1 MAIAADLLV
10 SAILPIGTASIESRS
25 TYSTFEYLG
34 NVVAMSTL
42 PKAVT
47 VLAGARDYFQLPLA
61 LAEEGLL
68 EVLVTDLYWPD
79 DREWLGKTLRR
90 VVPRRLIEKRYRP
103 GLSSS
108 YVRVSRL
115 ALAASIA
122 MKVRHSTALNPFQG
136 AVLSRRARDMA
147 LDKGAALFAYSTY
160 AMPGFAEAGPKIPHR
175 FLFQMHPHPRTTRTI
190 LTDELDRVP
199 WARDSLLKEY
209 ALTISEQ
216 EYEWLC
222 QEPEISNGWVTASSY
237 TADTLVEHG
246 IRRERIHVVP
256 YGVDSSAFPVRVS
269 QSLPQGQFRIV
280 YVGSMIQR
288 KGLSYLLEAVKF
300 LRSRHVELILCGRGV
315 IDEKLLAQ
323 YADLPLTIRIN
334 LDRDELV
341 RVIQASDVFV
351 LPSLTEG
358 FGHVILE
365 AMACGVPVITT
376 AHTCA
381 PDVMLEGE
389 HGFIVPV
396 RNVEALANRLNW
408 AIEHRNE
415 LAGMGKA
422 AAKQART
429 FSWER
434 FRVGIRSAYE
444 RMITS
449 V

>member
-1 MAIAADLLV
+1 MGV
-10 SAILPIGTASIESRS
+10 VMTMLPR
-25 TYSTFEYLG
+25 
-34 NVVAMSTL
+34 
-42 PKAVT
+42 AVT

-61 LAEEGLL
+61 LAEADLL

-90 VVPRRLIEKRYRP
+90 VVPGRLIEKRYRL

-108 YVRVSRL
+108 SVRLSWL
-115 ALAASIA
+115 ALAAWVV
-122 MKVRHSTALNPFQG
+122 MKMGRSTALNPYQG
-136 AVLSRRARDMA
+136 AVLSRRARDIA
-147 LDKGAALFAYSTY
+147 LDTGAALFAYSTY
-160 AMPGFAEAGPKIPHR
+160 AMPGFAEAGPKLPYR
-175 FLFQMHPHPRTTRTI
+175 FLFQMHPHPRTTRAI

-209 ALTISEQ
+209 ELTISQ
-216 EYEWLC
+216 REYEWLC
-222 QEPEISNGWVTASSY
+222 QEPETSNGWVAASSY
-237 TADTLVEHG
+237 TADTLAEHG

-256 YGVDSSAFPVRVS
+256 YGVDTRAFPDRPS
-269 QSLPQGQFRIV
+269 QALPQGQFRIV

-288 KGLSYLLEAVKF
+288 KGLSYLLEAVKI
-300 LRSRHVELILCGRGV
+300 LRSRHIQLILCGRGV

-323 YADLPLTIRIN
+323 YAELPLSVRIN

-341 RVIQASDVFV
+341 KEIQASDVFV

-381 PDVMLEGE
+381 PDVMREGE

-396 RNVEALANRLNW
+396 RDAEALANRLGW

-415 LAGMGKA
+415 LASMGNA

-434 FRVGIRSAYE
+434 FRMGVRSAYE

-449 V
+449 VCL